1 MQKINLRDIVTEE
14 FQHEIQESFA
24 YATGFGVVFI
34 DRDGNHIGKGS
45 NFTKFCSYI
54 NEKEEGAYYCALS
67 NRNAISIALRTEKPC
82 IYVCHAGLINIEIPL
97 IYKDYY
103 VGAITAGQVLCSEM
117 EYYPKDSI
125 GSSTNWYENPKLA
138 EYYKRIPI
146 LTAHQ
151 IEATTTAL
159 KNICNY
165 ILQNVAFIQA
175 QQELAEHREKIL
187 KYEKRQIELR
197 HELKLAQFNALQ
209 KQVTPHF
216 IFNVINSVSRLISL
230 EEYETAEKTLDAFAK
245 MMRYSLSSVDEM
257 VTLKR
262 EMEYIKN
269 YLSIQK
275 IRFADRLEYSIKC
288 SEDAKNFR
296 IPFFSLHPIVENS
309 LKHGILGTTKS
320 GNISIRCKNTK
331 GYILIEI
338 TDNGQGMSKEKL
350 DSLKAVL
357 FSKEKKIS
365 SEHLGL
371 SNSYNRMKIIFEE
384 KLDFRIESKEG
395 EGTKVTILIE
405 ETII

>member
-14 FQHEIQESFA
+14 FQQEIQDSFA

-45 NFTKFCSYI
+45 NFTKFCSCI
-54 NEKEEGAYYCALS
+54 NDKEEGAYYCALS
-67 NRNAISIALRTEKPC
+67 NRHAINIALKTESPC

-125 GSSTNWYENPKLA
+125 ASSTNWLGDSELA
-138 EYYKRIPI
+138 EYYKEIPV
-146 LTAHQ
+146 LTTQ
-151 IEATTTAL
+151 KIEATTTAL

-165 ILQNVAFIQA
+165 ILQNVAYTQA
-175 QQELAEHREKIL
+175 QQELADHREEIL

-216 IFNVINSVSRLISL
+216 IFNVINSVARLISL
-230 EEYETAEKTLDAFAK
+230 EEYETAEETLNAFAK
-245 MMRYSLSSVDEM
+245 MMRYSLSSVNEM
-257 VTLKR
+257 VTIKR

-269 YLSIQK
+269 YLAVQK

-288 SEDAKNFR
+288 SKEGEAFR
-296 IPFFSLHPIVENS
+296 IPFFSLQPMVENS
-309 LKHGILGTTKS
+309 VNHGILSTDKAGK
-320 GNISIRCKNTK
+320 IRVKCESKD
-331 GYILIEI
+331 GHIFIEI
-338 TDNGQGMSKEKL
+338 SDNGQGMSKENLEKL
-350 DSLKAVL
+350 KEDI
-357 FSKEKKIS
+357 FSKEKKAS

-371 SNSYNRMKIIFEE
+371 SNSYNRMKIMFEDR
-384 KLDFRIESKEG
+384 LRFNIESKEG
-395 EGTKVTILIE
+395 EGTRVTIFIE
-405 ETII
+405 